1 MGRAF
6 FGKENSTNKDA
17 RDAVSE
23 VSSLLRLQPG
33 LDRGR
38 GGSMEA
44 GGVGSLKNNRQ
55 SREKVEM
62 AKPVQETVEGKRE
75 LSIVLDVTRSPPM
88 RSLYCSSDMPM
99 LSFLSLTKY
108 MALGKALK

>member
-1 MGRAF
+1 
-6 FGKENSTNKDA
+6 
-17 RDAVSE
+17 
-23 VSSLLRLQPG
+23 
-33 LDRGR
+33 
-38 GGSMEA
+38 MEA

-62 AKPVQETVEGKRE
+62 AKPVQETVEGKKE
-75 LSIVLDVTRSPPM
+75 LLDVTRSPPM